1 MDKIDDTI
9 LGVVHDKVI
18 EEIMTTQIVAAEIG
32 GETDYQSGYIAGLRK
47 VNAIME
53 LLNRGK

>member
-1 MDKIDDTI
+1 
-9 LGVVHDKVI
+9 VI